1 MEIPAPALNWTSK
14 PQQFKIETG
23 DAWQD
28 RDSHSSLFQA
38 RPHRG
43 HRLLGQPAQSES
55 DHHDMHA
62 IVIIYHQC
70 IRSCF
75 FTQCPIRHS
84 QCHKLWLT
92 TRLNSCNKVQLKQ
105 VGEKSRNSNPS
116 QECLAKMGVQQGKDE
131 VRTMDKYV
139 GNQPHNQYH
148 HRKYAVLV
156 RPYGDI
162 KFSNPYSPQGRGYQ
176 TYPGRSMIL
185 MIVAM
190 MISAIIIMEF
200 LQKDCK

>member
-28 RDSHSSLFQA
+28 RDSHSSLLQA

-43 HRLLGQPAQSES
+43 DCLLGQPAQSES

-75 FTQCPIRHS
+75 FTQCPIPITITVS
-84 QCHKLWLT
+84 QVVTHNTTQLMQQSMYSSSKSVKNHETLILCRSALQRWVSNRGRMKSELWIST
-92 TRLNSCNKVQLKQ
+92 
-105 VGEKSRNSNPS
+105 
-116 QECLAKMGVQQGKDE
+116 LAI
-131 VRTMDKYV
+131 
-139 GNQPHNQYH
+139 N
-148 HRKYAVLV
+148 L
-156 RPYGDI
+156 I
-162 KFSNPYSPQGRGYQ
+162 
-176 TYPGRSMIL
+176 
-185 MIVAM
+185 
-190 MISAIIIMEF
+190 ISIIIVNMQLLSDHSEI
-200 LQKDCK
+200 